1 MSNDVDLTK
10 VWLGVAA
17 EVWRRPPGRV
27 ERLLARGLR
36 SSGLARALVA
46 TPSLLLPWV
55 LASIS
60 VLGIGAVLTLAT
72 GFPLVPLLAP
82 AVAAAAIAYAYG
94 PGADQAFE
102 LTRTAAVGERMIL
115 LVRVVAVFGLN
126 AGSGLVFS
134 LLSAHAAEITYGWL
148 LPMTAVAA
156 LSLAVATAAGS
167 AITGTLAGLSTWA
180 MTVLG
185 AQTTHSTTTAP
196 VLIILYVLIA
206 VGGAAVVLL
215 GTRTPRKGIGVE
227 H

>member
-1 MSNDVDLTK
+1 MSSDVDLTK

-17 EVWRRPPGRV
+17 EVWRRPPGRA
-27 ERLLARGLR
+27 ERLLAHVLR
-36 SSGLARALVA
+36 SPGLARALLA

-55 LASIS
+55 ISSLS
-60 VLGIGAVLTLAT
+60 VLGVGAGLTLVT
-72 GFPLVPLLAP
+72 GFPLVPLVAP

-94 PGADQAFE
+94 PGADPAFE

-134 LLSAHAAEITYGWL
+134 LLSAHAAQITYGWL
-148 LPMTAVAA
+148 LPMTALSA
-156 LSLAVATAAGS
+156 LSMAVATVAGS
-167 AITGTLAGLSTWA
+167 AIVGALVGLSTWA

-185 AQTTHSTTTAP
+185 AQTTHITTTAP
-196 VLIILYVLIA
+196 VLIVPYILIA
-206 VGGAAVVLL
+206 VGGVAAVLL

-227 H
+227 R